1 MGSGSSSVSAS
12 HHSEMYQHPVIK
24 PMAVS
29 LKLPT
34 SPTPS
39 PTPATQPL
47 LPIQTTSFTSP
58 TLPNCIPSPLLQ
70 SSPPT
75 KFPFQLNQTPNFVP
89 LTQSISSISSISST
103 STTSTTPSSISN
115 PKHLP
120 HTSALNLST
129 APATV
134 LPQIHSS
141 MLGTQSKKT
150 KHTSVHFSISDPG
163 TAKSNPIANSGM
175 ENDGQPTRR
184 SSAPPEHQEETSP
197 LSIPFPSMY
206 SILKVSHSKSKDN
219 LDQERE
225 AIREIGDNIPTILVS
240 NEREMEEK
248 AKETAKKRAVKII
261 FEAAKTKPCFPFS
274 PIADVLPF
282 SLLNKQPEAI
292 THEDKLTVLFIFSEL
307 AKLAI
312 GNAKNFQ
319 STPKMKLPAEFIEKF
334 GTGVHVIDKQH
345 KLLFE
350 LFSFLTAVKG
360 NAIQFSNEILLG
372 VFEYSL
378 LHEQFEENLMQI
390 HHVPSFFEH
399 QREHQ
404 VLIEIISMT
413 IQEMKQSSNVLVL
426 EARMKR
432 ISSMLFNW
440 LENHLKGCDKQMC
453 DWLIRKGIVSRF

>member
-1 MGSGSSSVSAS
+1 MTTFAS
-12 HHSEMYQHPVIK
+12 
-24 PMAVS
+24 
-29 LKLPT
+29 
-34 SPTPS
+34 PS
-39 PTPATQPL
+39 PSPPPPL
-47 LPIQTTSFTSP
+47 FLPPHS
-58 TLPNCIPSPLLQ
+58 IPSIP
-70 SSPPT
+70 SIP
-75 KFPFQLNQTPNFVP
+75 
-89 LTQSISSISSISST
+89 SISSSPSST
-103 STTSTTPSSISN
+103 SIPSIPSVAPNPSIPSVHSIPSIPSIPSILSLPSTPTSSTPTSIAN

-120 HTSALNLST
+120 PISMLNLST
-129 APATV
+129 TSPTV
-134 LPQIHSS
+134 LPHSS
-141 MLGTQSKKT
+141 VLRTQSKKT

-175 ENDGQPTRR
+175 ENDGQPARR
-184 SSAPPEHQEETSP
+184 SSAPPEHQEKRSP
-197 LSIPFPSMY
+197 LSIPFPA
-206 SILKVSHSKSKDN
+206 IATDFN
-219 LDQERE
+219 QEIAAVRDFGE
-225 AIREIGDNIPTILVS
+225 SIPTILLS